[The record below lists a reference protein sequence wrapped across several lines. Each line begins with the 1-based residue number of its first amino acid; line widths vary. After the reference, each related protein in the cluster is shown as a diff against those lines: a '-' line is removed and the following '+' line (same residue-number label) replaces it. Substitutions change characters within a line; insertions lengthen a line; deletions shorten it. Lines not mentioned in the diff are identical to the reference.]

1 MLKFVRRSII
11 KYLIILVLTFIIGT
25 VLFLSMNVLLDKQM
39 EKHYQ
44 YYNNIMTNLKMLDD
58 ISNYVIG
65 IKAHIFEIT
74 AATQSSQHR
83 KSLNKNIKKD
93 MEEIVLFTSSL
104 GIDFVDSQNFLA
116 KLEELKKEN
125 NVLMDILER
134 REIALIN
141 NSSIKIRTLAREIR
155 ELNYLVPL
163 KIKNILKYVKKSEK
177 VLTERK
183 NLYHVTLEKH
193 RLKYLYIEL
202 FVSVIIVLITL
213 FLSKLISQHIVKL
226 YRKLETQLY
235 IDELTQLKNRFALNK
250 ISNGVENPFIIIL
263 NIDLFRVINELYG
276 TDVGNEVLKK
286 LADIMREYFSDTKF
300 ELFRI
305 AGDEFVLFEKDA
317 KYSNK
322 DIEKIVLDF
331 LFYIKETKIY
341 IDDIS
346 ESIELDFTCGISTC
360 KKNNLGKADI
370 ALNFAKKNSLVFAVY
385 KTGIDN
391 KVELKYNLFWNKEI
405 KKGIDNDMFLPF
417 FQPIVD
423 RNGTIKKYESLM
435 RLKIQEGKKVSFI
448 SPSKFLQ
455 IAKKTKSYNE
465 ISSITMFKSLNIC
478 KEKGLQITI
487 NLDKNDMKNHFLIKK
502 LKKKIISLD
511 IADKIIFEIL
521 ESENLVDNNSIKKF
535 ITDFREL
542 GVKFAIDDFGS
553 GYSNFSFILDIKPNF
568 VKIDGALI
576 KNIAE
581 DKSSYELVKSIVAFA
596 KALNIITIAEFVH
609 SKEVYEIV
617 FDLGVDQF
625 QGYYFGK
632 PKKICL

>member
-25 VLFLSMNVLLDKQM
+25 VLFLFMNVLLDKQM
-39 EKHYQ
+39 GKHYQ
-44 YYNNIMTNLKMLDD
+44 HYSHIMTNLKMLDD
-58 ISNYVIG
+58 ISSHVIG
-65 IKAHIFEIT
+65 IKANIFEIT

-83 KSLNKNIKKD
+83 KFLNKNIKKD
-93 MEEIVLFTSSL
+93 MEEIIFFTDSL
-104 GIDFVDSQNFLA
+104 GIDFVDSKNFLA
-116 KLEELKKEN
+116 KLEELKKDN

-141 NSSIKIRTLAREIR
+141 NSLKIRTLAREIR

-163 KIKNILKYVKKSEK
+163 KIENIVKYVKKSEK
-177 VLTERK
+177 ILTERK
-183 NLYHVTLEKH
+183 NLYNETLEKH

-202 FVSVIIVLITL
+202 FISVIIVLITL
-213 FLSKLISQHIVKL
+213 FLSKLISQHIIKL
-226 YRKLETQLY
+226 YKRLETQLY
-235 IDELTQLKNRFALNK
+235 IDELTKLKNRFALNK
-250 ISNGVENPFIIIL
+250 ISNGVENPFIMIM

-276 TDVGNEVLKK
+276 TDVGNEVLKR
-286 LADIMREYFSDTKF
+286 LANIMSEYFSDTKF

-317 KYSNK
+317 KYSSK

-331 LFYIKETKIY
+331 LFYIKKTKIY
-341 IDDIS
+341 IYDIS

-360 KKNNLGKADI
+360 KENNLGKADI
-370 ALNFAKKNSLVFAVY
+370 ALNFAKKNSLPFAVY
-385 KTGIDN
+385 RIGIDN
-391 KVELKYNLFWNKEI
+391 KVELKQNLFWNKEI

-435 RLKIQEGKKVSFI
+435 RLKKEDNEKISFF
-448 SPSKFLQ
+448 SPLKFLQ
-455 IAKKTKSYNE
+455 IAKNTKSYNK
-465 ISSITMFKSLNIC
+465 ISLMTMFKSFDIC
-478 KEKGLQITI
+478 KEKRLQITI
-487 NLDKNDMKNHFLIKK
+487 NIDKHDMKNYSIV
-502 LKKKIISLD
+502 KKIKTKIIDLD
-511 IADKIIFEIL
+511 IADKITFEIL
-521 ESENLVDNNSIKKF
+521 ESENLVDNDSIKKF
-535 ITDFREL
+535 IADFREL

-553 GYSNFSFILDIKPNF
+553 GYSNFSFILEIKPDF

-576 KNIAE
+576 KNITE
-581 DKSSYELVKSIVAFA
+581 DKNSYELVKSIVAFA

-617 FDLGVDQF
+617 LDLGIDQF

-632 PKKICL
+632 PTKICL